1 MILDTLPPHLLFN
14 SGLDLVEVVV
24 GAHEVF
30 ELETSNGLIGNK
42 SNQAF
47 QQVSVLNEFSH
58 NGSNSV
64 RAEVSEV
71 SLGFSGRSDHGAHSE
86 LEGKVFFGE
95 FELLRIKL
103 GSLAG
108 V

>member
-1 MILDTLPPHLLFN
+1 LDLLPPHLIFN
-14 SGLDLVEVVV
+14 CGLDLVKVVV

-30 ELETSNGLIGNK
+30 KLETSDSLIGNK
-42 SNQAF
+42 SNQVF

-71 SLGFSGRSDHGAHSE
+71 SLGLSGGSDHGAQSE

-95 FELLRIKL
+95 FELLRIEL
-103 GSLAG
+103 GRLAL